1 MNCSQETY
9 DSLVLPSLCRP
20 KELAD
25 DRREVLTK
33 IACYEREGRFDQDV
47 ENDPPTIPL
56 NSEKVDYLGEKLWSR
71 MKTAIANKLGYAY
84 FSRMIKKE
92 LLVTENII
100 GRKYLSALDGGAVIT
115 CNHFA
120 AYDNFIV
127 YKALEHDFPKG
138 RLYKI
143 VREGNYTSFPGL
155 YGFLFRNC
163 NTLPL
168 SSDVKGAK
176 ALLKAT
182 DVLLSRGESV
192 LIYPEQA
199 MWWNYRKP
207 RPFKSGGFRMAYK
220 AGVPVLPVF
229 ITMRD
234 GNRLGADGY
243 PVQLHTLHIL
253 PPVYPDA
260 KLSPKEGADAMR
272 DKVFASYVQTY
283 EKVYGTAYDL

>member
-1 MNCSQETY
+1 M
-9 DSLVLPSLCRP
+9 
-20 KELAD
+20 
-25 DRREVLTK
+25 
-33 IACYEREGRFDQDV
+33 
-47 ENDPPTIPL
+47 
-56 NSEKVDYLGEKLWSR
+56 
-71 MKTAIANKLGYAY
+71 
-84 FSRMIKKE
+84 
-92 LLVTENII
+92 
-100 GRKYLSALDGGAVIT
+100 
-115 CNHFA
+115 
-120 AYDNFIV
+120 
-127 YKALEHDFPKG
+127 
-138 RLYKI
+138 
-143 VREGNYTSFPGL
+143 
-155 YGFLFRNC
+155 LFRS
-163 NTLPL
+163 LPL

-243 PVQLHTLHIL
+243 PVQLHTLHSL